1 VGGPP
6 VRTGDRRPLTRSV
19 DPGVLTRSVDP
30 GVLTRSLLVVPPP
43 RNLRRVVDAADSTQT
58 PASPEAPPERHV
70 PYWED
75 VAPGHGRRAPRAD
88 ARSSVPRHTFNGT
101 WRFRLSPSVAT
112 ALPER
117 RLADPDLD
125 DTGSGAG
132 GEHVADGADGGWQD
146 LPVPSSWP
154 MHLGFDGRSNPIYTN
169 VVYPFPVDPPFV
181 PDENPIGDHRIAFD
195 LPRDWADRTPTVLR
209 FDGVESCFKVWLN
222 GHELGWG
229 AGSRLPTEFD
239 VASVLRT
246 GRNLLAVR
254 VHQWSAGS
262 YLEDQDQWWLPGIF
276 RDVALL
282 RRPAGSVEDHWVRAD
297 FEGRAGSP
305 GTGILRVDVA
315 LTPGAPGPVTLSV
328 PELGLRDVAV
338 DAPIRVDGVEPWHP
352 ESPRLY
358 QATLTAPGESI
369 ALHIGFRTVRIVDG
383 LLTVNGEVIRL
394 RGVNRHEFSPDSG
407 RVVDLDLVRD
417 ELLLMKQHN
426 INAIR
431 TSHYPP
437 APGVLELCDE
447 LGFWV
452 VDENDLETHGFIVGG
467 WSGNPT
473 DDPVW
478 RGACLDR
485 IRRTVERDKN
495 HPSVIVWSLG
505 NEAGT
510 GSNLAAMADWVRGR
524 DPGRPVHYEG
534 DYDGAY
540 VDVFSRMYAS
550 VEDCEQIA
558 RRAEART
565 DERGVP
571 YPGRGGSEQTRDKP
585 FFQCEYAHAMGNG
598 PGGLRDYE
606 DLFDAYERLQGG
618 FVWEW
623 LDHGIRRTAP
633 DGRAYW
639 AYGGDFGEPLHDGN
653 FITDGLVFPDR
664 TPSPGLVEVK
674 AVFAPV
680 RIGPGADPGTV
691 RVTNRYAVTSLAH
704 LRFALSVDDELGSHP
719 AGELRLPDVP
729 PGTSVELSLPEMPAG
744 SGETL
749 ATVRAVLASDTAWA
763 SDGHVV
769 ATGQVPLQAAVPPVS
784 SVGGARVR
792 GDRDGIHLGD
802 AVFAHGT
809 GRLVRL
815 GEPELTGPRLDL
827 WRAPTDNDGGGFAPA
842 ELAGIWRTAGLHRL
856 EHRTIGVEVVD
867 DTELVVRTRVAAAAH
882 RRAMLA
888 TYRWSATDTER
899 GVSGPLGLTVEIVPE
914 GDWPFVLPRLGLR
927 LALPSW
933 ADAVTWFGLG
943 PGEAYAD
950 TRSGVRLGR
959 FSSTV
964 DRMQTPYVFPQENG
978 QRLGTRWATLRAGP
992 AGRGLRIAAEPAV
1005 GFTARRWTSEQ
1016 LDAARHG
1023 TDLHPGPDVVVNLDL
1038 AQNGIG
1044 TASCGPGVRPAY
1056 QLHAEPATMRVV
1068 FTELIGED

>member
-1 VGGPP
+1 M
-6 VRTGDRRPLTRSV
+6 RE
-19 DPGVLTRSVDP
+19 
-30 GVLTRSLLVVPPP
+30 
-43 RNLRRVVDAADSTQT
+43 VVDAAGSTQT
-58 PASPEAPPERHV
+58 PSAPAPIAPQSAQNAAERRL

-88 ARSSVPRHTFNGT
+88 GRSSVPRHTLNGT

-125 DTGSGAG
+125 DSGSGG
-132 GEHVADGADGGWQD
+132 DWQD

-154 MHLGFDGRSNPIYTN
+154 MHLGFDGRSDPAYTN

-181 PDENPIGDHRIAFD
+181 PDENPTGDHRLAFE

-229 AGSRLPTEFD
+229 TGSRLPTEFD
-239 VASVLRT
+239 VAHVLRA
-246 GRNLLAVR
+246 GRNVLAVR
-254 VHQWSAGS
+254 VHQWSAAS

-282 RRPAGSVEDHWVRAD
+282 RRPSGSIEDHWVHAD
-297 FEGRAGSP
+297 FEGAPGTAGGAGGAGSP
-305 GTGILRVDVA
+305 GTGVLKVEVA
-315 LTPGAPGPVTLSV
+315 LTPGADGPVTLSV
-328 PELGLRDVAV
+328 PELGLRDVPV
-338 DAPIRVDGVEPWHP
+338 DEPIRVEGVQPWHP

-358 QATLTAPGESI
+358 QATLRAPGESI
-369 ALHIGFRTVRIVDG
+369 ALHIGFRTVRITAG
-383 LLTVNGEVIRL
+383 LLTVNGEVVRF
-394 RGVNRHEFSPDSG
+394 RGVNRHEFTPDLG
-407 RVVDLDLVRD
+407 RVVPLDVVRS

-452 VDENDLETHGFIVGG
+452 VDENDMETHGFLFGG
-467 WSGNPT
+467 WAGNPS
-473 DDPVW
+473 DDPAW
-478 RGACLDR
+478 RPACLDR
-485 IRRTVERDKN
+485 VRRMVERDKN
-495 HPSVIVWSLG
+495 HPSVILWSLG

-510 GSNLAAMADWVRGR
+510 GSNHAAMTEWIHSR

-540 VDVFSRMYAS
+540 ADVFTRMYAS
-550 VEDCEQIA
+550 VEDCAEIA
-558 RRAEART
+558 RREESAQVVEDGRP
-565 DERGVP
+565 R
-571 YPGRGGSEQTRDKP
+571 GRGGAVGTRDKP

-606 DLFDAYERLQGG
+606 DLFDAHERLQGG
-618 FVWEW
+618 FIWEW
-623 LDHGIRRTAP
+623 LDHGIRRTTP
-633 DGRAYW
+633 DGRPYW

-680 RIGPGADPGTV
+680 RIGPGSERGTV
-691 RVTNRYAVTSLAH
+691 RITNRYAVTSLAH
-704 LRFALSVDDELGSHP
+704 LRFALSVDDEQGSHP
-719 AGELRLPDVP
+719 MGELELPDVP
-729 PGTSVELSLPEMPAG
+729 AGTSVDVALPELPPG

-749 ATVRAVLASDTAWA
+749 ATVRAVLAADTAWA
-763 SDGHVV
+763 PDGHVV
-769 ATGQVPLQAAVPPVS
+769 AGGQVPLRPAAPLPAAP
-784 SVGGARVR
+784 GGARVR
-792 GDRDGIHLGD
+792 SDRDGIHLGD

-815 GEPELTGPRLDL
+815 GELELTGPRLDL
-827 WRAPTDNDGGGFAPA
+827 WRAPTDNDGGGWAPA
-842 ELAGIWRTAGLHRL
+842 ELARVWRAAGLHRL
-856 EHRTIGVEVVD
+856 EHRTIGIDVVD
-867 DTELVVRTRVAAAAH
+867 DTELVVRTRVAAAAQS
-882 RRAMLA
+882 RAVLA
-888 TYRWSATDTER
+888 TYRWAATDTER

-914 GDWPFVLPRLGLR
+914 GDWPFVLPRVGLR
-927 LALPSW
+927 LGVPSW

-950 TRSGVRLGR
+950 TRSGVRLAR

-964 DRMQTPYVFPQENG
+964 DKMQTPYVFPQENG
-978 QRLGTRWATLRAGP
+978 QRLDTRWATLRSGA
-992 AGRGLRIAAEPAV
+992 AGRGLRIAADPAV
-1005 GFTARRWTSEQ
+1005 GFTARRWTPEQ
-1016 LDAARHG
+1016 LDAALHG
-1023 TDLHPGPDVVVNLDL
+1023 TDLQPGPDVVVNLDL

-1044 TASCGPGVRPAY
+1044 TASCGPGVRSAY
-1056 QLHAEPATMRVV
+1056 ELYAEPATMRVV
-1068 FTELIGED
+1068 FTELVGEE